1 MAILLITVDDADK
14 LAKMLMTILCISWLY
29 AMFHYDPFDI
39 RPEMKKIIYE
49 TMDLYWN
56 TRGDMS
62 AIKRRPQSTRKG
74 IR

>member
-14 LAKMLMTILCISWLY
+14 LAKMLMTIISWLY
-29 AMFHYDPFDI
+29 AMFHYDI
-39 RPEMKKIIYE
+39 RPEMKKIIDE